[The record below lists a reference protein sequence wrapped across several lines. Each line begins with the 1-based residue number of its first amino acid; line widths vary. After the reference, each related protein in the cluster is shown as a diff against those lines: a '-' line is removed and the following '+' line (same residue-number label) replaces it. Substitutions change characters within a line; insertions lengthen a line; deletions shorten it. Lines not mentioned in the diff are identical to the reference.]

1 MAVVHVNDSE
11 FDQQIVQSEQLV
23 LADFW
28 APWCGPCQA
37 MSHVLDD
44 LANEFAEK
52 LKICKI
58 NVDENQES
66 ASKYQVLS
74 IPTIL
79 FFKNGEI
86 TSQLV
91 GARPASDIKKTISS
105 LL

>member
-1 MAVVHVNDSE
+1 MAIVHVNDSE
-11 FDQQIVQSEQLV
+11 FDQQIVESKQLV

-28 APWCGPCQA
+28 APWCSPCQA
-37 MSHVLDD
+37 MTHVLED
-44 LANEFAEK
+44 LANEFSEK

-74 IPTIL
+74 LPTIL

-86 TSQLV
+86 TSQLI
-91 GARPASDIKKTISS
+91 GPRPASDIKKAISS